1 MKIVFLFI
9 LFFGLICCAPH
20 SNITVKST
28 NPESTKVEST
38 RKKLSK
44 EKLDSIHADID
55 KRLSSY
61 NDWWNRIYKS
71 DSLLYQRM
79 MECVYPSE
87 SRQLV
92 SVGPSSENVVTD
104 VFVGLSKDNKSHISY
119 SDKSN
124 KVRLDSLRKK
134 EPGKMWI
141 YQTDFAFVFE
151 KDLLIGV
158 RPQWDEN
165 RNPEFEKYLSNC
177 AVKYGINVLEGI
189 SNAEFTQN
197 EFERFYGGKGDN

>member
-9 LFFGLICCAPH
+9 LLFCFICCAPH
-20 SNITVKST
+20 SDFTVKSA
-28 NPESTKVEST
+28 NQEPTKVELT

-44 EKLDSIHADID
+44 EELDSIHADID
-55 KRLSSY
+55 KRQSSY

-71 DSLLYQRM
+71 DTLLYQSM
-79 MECVYPSE
+79 TECVYPSE
-87 SRQLV
+87 SGQLV
-92 SVGPSSENVVTD
+92 SVGPLSENVVTV
-104 VFVGLSKDNKSHISY
+104 VFVGLSKDNKTYISY

-124 KVRLDSLRKK
+124 KVRLDTLRKE
-134 EPGKMWI
+134 EPNEIWI
-141 YQTDFAFVFE
+141 YQTDFAYVFE

-177 AVKYGINVLEGI
+177 AAKYGINVLEGI

>member
-9 LFFGLICCAPH
+9 LLFCFICCAPH
-20 SNITVKST
+20 SDLTVKSA
-28 NPESTKVEST
+28 NQEPTKVELT

-44 EKLDSIHADID
+44 EELDSIHADID
-55 KRLSSY
+55 KRQSSY

-71 DSLLYQRM
+71 DTLLYQSM
-79 MECVYPSE
+79 TECVYPSE
-87 SRQLV
+87 SGQLV
-92 SVGPSSENVVTD
+92 SVGPSSENVVTV
-104 VFVGLSKDNKSHISY
+104 VFVGLSKDNKSYISY

-124 KVRLDSLRKK
+124 KVHLDSLRKK
-134 EPGKMWI
+134 EPNEIWL

-151 KDLLIGV
+151 KDSLIGV

-165 RNPEFEKYLSNC
+165 RNPELEKHLSKC
-177 AVKYGINVLEGI
+177 AAKYGINVLEGI

-197 EFERFYGGKGDN
+197 EFERFYGEKGDN